1 MLRNAIESLSFTST
15 RTSKSEPS
23 FESPRDLDPKTTIWF
38 MSDTAE
44 KTAVSLSRII
54 FSYGLNIL
62 ITFNCIQG
70 KAINHD
76 PEYRYTPLGEKAL

>member
-1 MLRNAIESLSFTST
+1 
-15 RTSKSEPS
+15 
-23 FESPRDLDPKTTIWF
+23 

-44 KTAVSLSRII
+44 KAAVRLSIII